1 MSSYGNPSAPPY
13 RGQSQGQGWQQQQ
26 QQQQTPSYGQTG
38 GSYNYGDSAPS
49 SYGQQQTN
57 YGQPPP
63 ASSYGQQP
71 SAYSS
76 YGQTYPA
83 YGQTPYGQPTSIRSH
98 FPPGTD
104 PEIVRVFEQADTDR
118 SGTIEAKELGK
129 ILSADYGDFSP
140 RTVRLMLHLYADN
153 KTDTTRIGPA
163 GFVPLWMAIDQWQ
176 TVFERFDRDRSG
188 TIEGNELREAL
199 LSLGFNIPPQVLHI
213 LVSKY
218 DTTGRGR
225 SIEYDNFIEYV
236 VTPHGLSE
244 KFKEK
249 DQNYTGVAT
258 MDYETFMLM
267 VLPFIVA

>member
-1 MSSYGNPSAPPY
+1 LASSFLFLGVEGASLETRKSAIDRSIPSKKAGGLLLFSCVHCREVLTHQKDYSLAAAMSSYGNPSAPPY
-13 RGQSQGQGWQQQQ
+13 RGQSQGQGWQQQQQ

-153 KTDTTRIGPA
+153 KTDTTRIGTFFLFLLLLHHLFTHPA
-163 GFVPLWMAIDQWQ
+163 
-176 TVFERFDRDRSG
+176 SC
-188 TIEGNELREAL
+188 
-199 LSLGFNIPPQVLHI
+199 SLQI
-213 LVSKY
+213 LP
-218 DTTGRGR
+218 
-225 SIEYDNFIEYV
+225 N
-236 VTPHGLSE
+236 
-244 KFKEK
+244 
-249 DQNYTGVAT
+249 
-258 MDYETFMLM
+258 
-267 VLPFIVA
+267 